1 MDGGKSGKGVRRRR
15 EGGTQAVLCIQDLLT
30 LAQTQ
35 SEMRQLNRKQPTLL
49 SKHCNGK
56 SN

>member
-49 SKHCNGK
+49 SKYCNGK